1 MAKAKAVKI
10 ASGLLWKTCLVLWQ
24 NNYLESKAGQ
34 HTAHRRLCLG
44 IGVVIGVGQDSLV
57 LALCMSR
64 MRDFGNSSFSGMN
77 QTRGGELSKI
87 IIPRKKTGR
96 LSKKRPSASHVDAC
110 YEEKGNIAIFPEV
123 IHGVSWLSE
132 QDKKSI
138 VATLPKFHNI
148 CKEFTKRERLK

>member
-1 MAKAKAVKI
+1 MTKAKAVKI
-10 ASGLLWKTCLVLWQ
+10 TNGLLWKTCLVLWQ

-34 HTAHRRLCLG
+34 HAAHRRLCLG

-77 QTRGGELSKI
+77 EIKGTEFSKI
-87 IIPRKKTGR
+87 IIPRKKTGG

-110 YEEKGNIAIFPEV
+110 YEEKGGTSIFPEV
-123 IHGVSWLSE
+123 IHGVSWLSD

-138 VATLPKFHNI
+138 VATLPTFHNI
-148 CKEFTKRERLK
+148 CKEYTKMERLK